1 MQCGLLSKPPPL
13 PPCRRRHAGLALA
26 VNMQGCA
33 ALCTK
38 RAARIAAVAFEA
50 TPAATDAAGSAAM
63 RTVRRMRRLTTVSST
78 RLLGQGHK
86 GCGCESAALRRFFVP
101 CLA

>member
-13 PPCRRRHAGLALA
+13 PPYRRRHAGLALA

-38 RAARIAAVAFEA
+38 RAARTAAVAFEA
-50 TPAATDAAGSAAM
+50 TPAAATAAM
-63 RTVRRMRRLTTVSST
+63 RTVLR
-78 RLLGQGHK
+78 
-86 GCGCESAALRRFFVP
+86 LRRTGGGDSLQSAV
-101 CLA
+101 LDS

>member
-38 RAARIAAVAFEA
+38 RAARLAAVAFEA
-50 TPAATDAAGSAAM
+50 IPVAAAATAATAAM
-63 RTVRRMRRLTTVSST
+63 RTVRRLWCAGGGDS
-78 RLLGQGHK
+78 LQ
-86 GCGCESAALRRFFVP
+86 SAVLDS
-101 CLA
+101 